1 MIGSGTKA
9 ILQHLEEN
17 CREAKVTDN
26 FLQLQLLT
34 EWLIRRAMFP
44 LSVASTTTSSLILN
58 SCKIIYRKRFSAK
71 RQKRKEITEDYF
83 LSTHIA
89 VFAF

>member
-71 RQKRKEITEDYF
+71 RQKRIEITEDYF
-83 LSTHIA
+83 FKTHIA